1 MLQLQLIQLYY
12 YICHCYDTQSC
23 LHYQRMSN
31 NYSPLFTD
39 QEVIT
44 MYLFGI
50 MQRRFTVKDSYAYIS
65 NHWLDW
71 FPHLPSYQ
79 AYNKRLN
86 DLYWQFEVLAK
97 ALMENLSYSDCYP
110 DVSLA
115 DSLPIVLSKRPYQAK
130 VALQIADKGYCA
142 TKNLYYHGLKLHF
155 LGADCYQRLPQAQY
169 IGFSQ
174 ASANDLTVLKPVLRQ
189 LQTCRVI
196 GDKIYASQQFNEQ
209 LKPQQVEI
217 LTPVKLKKGQKY
229 LEAADKLFSRYVS
242 SVRQPVEAFF
252 HWLNEKTA
260 IQTASK
266 VRSEKGLWVHC
277 FGRLT
282 AALFILVFN
291 S

>member
-31 NYSPLFTD
+31 NYSPSFTD
-39 QEVIT
+39 QEVLTI
-44 MYLFGI
+44 YLFGI
-50 MQRRFTVKDSYAYIS
+50 LQKRFTVKDIYSYMRQ
-65 NHWLDW
+65 HWLEW

-79 AYNKRLN
+79 AYNKRVN
-86 DLYWQFEVLAK
+86 DLYWQFEIIAK
-97 ALMENLSYSDCYP
+97 GLLEKLNYNDCYA

-115 DSLPIVLSKRPYQAK
+115 DSLPIILSKRPCQAK
-130 VALQIADKGYCA
+130 VALQVADKGYCS
-142 TKNLYYHGLKLHF
+142 TKKLYYHGLKLHF
-155 LGADCYQRLPQAQY
+155 MGADGYQSLPQAQY

-174 ASANDLTVLKPVLRQ
+174 ASANDLTVLKPVLSQ
-189 LQTCRVI
+189 LKSCKVI
-196 GDKIYASQQFNEQ
+196 ADKIYASQELNEQ
-209 LKPQQVEI
+209 LKIQEVKI
-217 LTPVKLKKGQKY
+217 ITPVKLKKGQQY

-242 SVRQPVEAFF
+242 TIRQPVEAFF

-260 IQTASK
+260 IQIASK
-266 VRSEKGLWVHC
+266 VRSERGLWVHC
-277 FGRLT
+277 FGRIT